1 MVMKTILFLALS
13 LGHVVFTQSASLHLE
28 EPVGMGYQLPGE
40 GKPLVGHQ
48 VVLSI
53 DDGHRSVYQTVYPL
67 LKRYRMTATL
77 AVIVNTL
84 SGQGFN
90 YRPIGSSYYMTR
102 GEIKEM
108 IDSCK
113 IEIASHSLSHPW
125 LTNLNSTRAW
135 EEIYQSR
142 TALESLFGVAVVT
155 FVYPYGDMNLMVRR
169 LVERAGYRAARAVRQ
184 GDVNFWLDPYRLPVF
199 ELRNGVSLDSVKSY
213 VLNHKASI
221 LLLHRVVDKPRV
233 FTEWSS
239 KEFAELLAWLDEMGV
254 KTVRIADLYYE
265 WRRDVVGKLIA
276 ESRSGL
282 DLFDADSLFKDVDI
296 DATRTFHPR

>member
-1 MVMKTILFLALS
+1 MLIIIAIILGQAVVTQPSALAFDE
-13 LGHVVFTQSASLHLE
+13 VVAISHQRT
-28 EPVGMGYQLPGE
+28 GE
-40 GKPLVGHQ
+40 VKPPVGHQ

-67 LKRYRMTATL
+67 LKRYQMTATI

-84 SGQGFN
+84 TGQRLD
-90 YRPIGSSYYMTR
+90 YRAIGNFYYITR

-125 LTNLNSTRAW
+125 LTQLDSVRAW
-135 EEIYQSR
+135 EEIYRSR
-142 TALESLFGVAVVT
+142 VVLESLFGVGVVT
-155 FVYPYGDMNLMVRR
+155 FVYPYGDMNSRVRK

-184 GDVNFWLDPYRLPVF
+184 DEVNFWLDRYRLPVF
-199 ELRNGVSLDSVKSY
+199 ELRNGVALESVKIY
-213 VLNHKASI
+213 VLNHQVSI
-221 LLLHRVVDKPRV
+221 LLLHRIVAKPRV
-233 FTEWSS
+233 FTEWSA
-239 KEFAELLAWLDEMGV
+239 KEFAELLAWLDEIGV
-254 KTVRIADLYYE
+254 KTVRLADLYYD
-265 WRRDVVGKLIA
+265 WRRDVVGKLIT

-282 DLFDADSLFKDVDI
+282 DLVDADSLFKYVDI